1 MSSNELLAAPVLPAP
16 PEDKWR
22 REQQAFHK
30 LLPELLGTHRDQ
42 FVAIHEERV
51 VESGSDKMDVARRA
65 YERFGYVPIFVSRVT
80 DRPLTAIRIPS
91 PRLVGDGHSV

>member
-22 REQQAFHK
+22 REQLAFPK
-30 LLPELLGTHRDQ
+30 LLPELLRTHRGQ

-51 VESGSDKMDVARRA
+51 VESGADKLDVARRA
-65 YERFGYVPIFVSRVT
+65 YARFGYVPIFVSRVT

-91 PRLVGDGHSV
+91 PRRVGNGDSA